1 MAGSLKLD
9 EFVDHHFSRVGK
21 KNVRTNRWST
31 KCRYCTQ
38 DTIIEHREL
47 RWMVHLPKYD
57 QCPNA
62 PDHVRKVVLQ
72 QLATKGGVL
81 SSVPIDEFRAPSN
94 LHVVG
99 DDDSDNNGVVCNKG

>member
-1 MAGSLKLD
+1 MAGSLRLD

-21 KNVRTNRWST
+21 NVRTNSWSM
-31 KCRYCTQ
+31 KCRCCTQ

-47 RWMVHLPKYD
+47 RCTVHLPKYE

-62 PDHVRKVVLQ
+62 PDHVRKEALQ
-72 QLATKGGVL
+72 RLTTKRGVL
-81 SSVPIDEFRAPSN
+81 SSVPIDELRAPSN

-99 DDDSDNNGVVCNKG
+99 DDDSDNNGVVCKKG